1 MIIKSYEI
9 QKNLEKFLKY
19 NFFLLYG
26 ENEGIKKNIQEII
39 KNGLNKEN
47 TGIES
52 LSVYENEIL
61 NNEEDFYNTIYS
73 GSLFGDC
80 KIITINN
87 GTDKILNLIEN
98 ILDKYPKNVFFIIF
112 SEILEK
118 KSKIRNLFEK
128 GKNTLCVPCYLDS
141 DRDLQNIARNE
152 AKKLNINI
160 SSEIVNLLIEK
171 ANGDRLNIKK
181 EIEKIKNLYFNK
193 QSVEIDEI
201 KSIINFAGEYKN
213 DDFINECLCGNI
225 TQYKRMLSEFYSNTI
240 NQVFFLRV
248 LSNKIQRL
256 LNMKKVEK
264 NYDNLDNLLSSSKPP
279 IFWKEKPMIKKQLS
293 LWGLDDLNNIMSEM
307 HNIEILCKKNPQISK
322 IIFYNFFTS
331 LCKKANSFS

>member
-9 QKNLEKFLKY
+9 QRKLENFLKY

-26 ENEGIKKNIQEII
+26 ENDGIKKDIEEII
-39 KNGLNKEN
+39 KNGVKKKN
-47 TGIES
+47 TEIEFLS
-52 LSVYENEIL
+52 LYENEIL
-61 NNEEDFYNTIYS
+61 NNEEDFYNSIYS

-80 KIITINN
+80 KIITING
-87 GTDKILNLIEN
+87 GTDKIINQIEN
-98 ILDKYPKNVFFIIF
+98 ILNKYPKNIFFIIF

-128 GKNTLCVPCYLDS
+128 NEKTLCIPCYLDS

-152 AKKLNINI
+152 AKKLNLNI
-160 SSEIVNLLIEK
+160 SSEIINLLIEK

-181 EIEKIKNLYFNK
+181 ELEKIKNLSFNK
-193 QSVEIDEI
+193 QIIEIDEI
-201 KSIINFAGEYKN
+201 KSIINFSGEYKN

-225 TQYKRMLSEFYSNTI
+225 IQYKRMLSEFYSNTI
-240 NQVFFLRV
+240 NQVYFLRI

-279 IFWKEKPMIKKQLS
+279 IFWKEKPMVKKQLMV
-293 LWGLDDLNNIMSEM
+293 WKLDELNNIMSEM
-307 HNIEILCKKNPQISK
+307 SNIEILCKKNPQISK
-322 IIFYNFFTS
+322 IIFYNFFTN